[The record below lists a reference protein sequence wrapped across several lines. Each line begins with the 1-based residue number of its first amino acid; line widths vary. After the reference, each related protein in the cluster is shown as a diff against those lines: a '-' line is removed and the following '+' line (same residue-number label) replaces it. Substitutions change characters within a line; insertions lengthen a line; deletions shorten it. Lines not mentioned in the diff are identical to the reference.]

1 MEVAVKEPEFRLL
14 RVDVASD
21 GVAHV
26 VLDDPSEPVNTISEE
41 LGAEM
46 RRLWARLKADPA
58 VRSILISS
66 GKKGNFVAG
75 AKLEMIQRVQDAK
88 EAEALSRTAQDM
100 FDEIAASEKPVVVAI
115 DGAALGGGLE
125 LALACHYRLASLAR
139 HTKLGLPETQLGLIP
154 GAGGTQRLPRLIG
167 IARALDLIL
176 TGRQVDARRALRMGL
191 VDEAVPEPLLLQVAR
206 ERARALGEGRPPRP
220 GRGEGFRPPTAAE
233 LRELAL
239 ERNPIGRRI
248 LFSQARKQ
256 ALEKSRGHYPAIPA
270 AIEAVETGI
279 EQGYERGLARE
290 AELFGEL
297 AVTDVSRN
305 LVRLF
310 FAQTA
315 LKKATGVA
323 DSNVRPKEVRS
334 VAMLGA
340 GLMGGGIAYV
350 TSAIAGIPVR
360 FKEKDAEGLGRG
372 FAYVRRVLDDRVR
385 RKRITPVEREE
396 VMARITG
403 TTRYDGFSN
412 VDLVIEAVFEDL
424 ELKHQVIREIE
435 EVIRE
440 DCILASNTSTIP
452 ITRLAEA
459 SRRPE
464 NVVGMHYFSPVEKM
478 PLLEVIRGKK
488 TGDSAVATAVALGKA
503 QGKTVIVVN
512 DGPGFYTSR
521 ILAPYMMEAAW
532 LLAEGGDIAQIDEA
546 MRDWGFPV
554 GPFTLLD
561 EVGIDVGASVTRT
574 MVEAFGERMLPPD
587 AFERVVA
594 DGRKGRKNKKGF
606 YRYGGKRKEVDESI
620 YDLLGS
626 RTRKRF
632 SREEIQERLY
642 LQMCN
647 EAALCLQEGILQEP
661 RDGDVGAVFGLGFPP
676 FRGGPFRWMDALGP
690 QEVVRRMRI
699 YEERI
704 GHRFR
709 PAQLLVDM
717 AREGRRF
724 FSD

>member
-1 MEVAVKEPEFRLL
+1 
-14 RVDVASD
+14 
-21 GVAHV
+21 
-26 VLDDPSEPVNTISEE
+26 
-41 LGAEM
+41 
-46 RRLWARLKADPA
+46 
-58 VRSILISS
+58 
-66 GKKGNFVAG
+66 
-75 AKLEMIQRVQDAK
+75 
-88 EAEALSRTAQDM
+88 
-100 FDEIAASEKPVVVAI
+100 
-115 DGAALGGGLE
+115 
-125 LALACHYRLASLAR
+125 
-139 HTKLGLPETQLGLIP
+139 
-154 GAGGTQRLPRLIG
+154 
-167 IARALDLIL
+167 
-176 TGRQVDARRALRMGL
+176 
-191 VDEAVPEPLLLQVAR
+191 
-206 ERARALGEGRPPRP
+206 
-220 GRGEGFRPPTAAE
+220 
-233 LRELAL
+233 
-239 ERNPIGRRI
+239 
-248 LFSQARKQ
+248 
-256 ALEKSRGHYPAIPA
+256 
-270 AIEAVETGI
+270 
-279 EQGYERGLARE
+279 
-290 AELFGEL
+290 
-297 AVTDVSRN
+297 
-305 LVRLF
+305 
-310 FAQTA
+310 
-315 LKKATGVA
+315 
-323 DSNVRPKEVRS
+323 
-334 VAMLGA
+334 
-340 GLMGGGIAYV
+340 
-350 TSAIAGIPVR
+350 
-360 FKEKDAEGLGRG
+360 
-372 FAYVRRVLDDRVR
+372 
-385 RKRITPVEREE
+385 
-396 VMARITG
+396 
-403 TTRYDGFSN
+403 
-412 VDLVIEAVFEDL
+412 
-424 ELKHQVIREIE
+424 
-435 EVIRE
+435 
-440 DCILASNTSTIP
+440 
-452 ITRLAEA
+452 
-459 SRRPE
+459 
-464 NVVGMHYFSPVEKM
+464 
-478 PLLEVIRGKK
+478 
-488 TGDSAVATAVALGKA
+488 VATAVALGKA

-620 YDLLGS
+620 YDLLGR

>member
-1 MEVAVKEPEFRLL
+1 
-14 RVDVASD
+14 
-21 GVAHV
+21 
-26 VLDDPSEPVNTISEE
+26 
-41 LGAEM
+41 
-46 RRLWARLKADPA
+46 
-58 VRSILISS
+58 
-66 GKKGNFVAG
+66 
-75 AKLEMIQRVQDAK
+75 
-88 EAEALSRTAQDM
+88 
-100 FDEIAASEKPVVVAI
+100 
-115 DGAALGGGLE
+115 
-125 LALACHYRLASLAR
+125 
-139 HTKLGLPETQLGLIP
+139 
-154 GAGGTQRLPRLIG
+154 
-167 IARALDLIL
+167 
-176 TGRQVDARRALRMGL
+176 
-191 VDEAVPEPLLLQVAR
+191 
-206 ERARALGEGRPPRP
+206 
-220 GRGEGFRPPTAAE
+220 
-233 LRELAL
+233 
-239 ERNPIGRRI
+239 
-248 LFSQARKQ
+248 
-256 ALEKSRGHYPAIPA
+256 
-270 AIEAVETGI
+270 
-279 EQGYERGLARE
+279 
-290 AELFGEL
+290 ELFGEL

-372 FAYVRRVLDDRVR
+372 FAYVRRVLDHRVR
-385 RKRITPVEREE
+385 RKRTTPVEREE

-424 ELKHQVIREIE
+424 ELKHRVIREIE

-464 NVVGMHYFSPVEKM
+464 YVVGMHYFSPVEKM